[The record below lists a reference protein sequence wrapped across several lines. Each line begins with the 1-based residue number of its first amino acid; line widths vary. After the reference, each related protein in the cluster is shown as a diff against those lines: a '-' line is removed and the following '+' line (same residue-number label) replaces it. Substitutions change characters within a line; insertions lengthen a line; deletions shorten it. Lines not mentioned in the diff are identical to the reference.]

1 MAMPTMNPNPNPNQ
15 GETAGKWTAP
25 PGFYL
30 VSEPTFVPR
39 IGSVA
44 GDGDEGYL
52 LAFVCAAAGSEGLHA
67 EVSTTLTANP
77 NLR

>member
-1 MAMPTMNPNPNPNQ
+1 M
-15 GETAGKWTAP
+15 
-25 PGFYL
+25 
-30 VSEPTFVPR
+30 SEPTFVPR

-52 LAFVCAAAGSEGLHA
+52 LAFVCAAAGSEGLQA

-77 NLR
+77 HLR

>member
-1 MAMPTMNPNPNPNQ
+1 M
-15 GETAGKWTAP
+15 
-25 PGFYL
+25 
-30 VSEPTFVPR
+30 SEPTFVPR